1 VRTATALAAALAGV
15 SPAVA
20 QTAPVQ
26 QAPNPTV
33 LDKFQPVRQL
43 LVDGYEIKTGF
54 ADTSGGAYLVLQKAA
69 SAYLCH
75 SSPNQVCEKLN

>member
-1 VRTATALAAALAGV
+1 VRRATALAVALSGV
-15 SPAVA
+15 APAVA
-20 QTAPVQ
+20 QQ

-43 LVDGYEIKTGF
+43 LVDGYEIKSGF
-54 ADTSGGAYLVLQKAA
+54 ADTSGGAYLVLQKTT

>member
-1 VRTATALAAALAGV
+1 MRLVGALAVALVSVVPAAAQNVAGV
-15 SPAVA
+15 AGI
-20 QTAPVQ
+20 
-26 QAPNPTV
+26 
-33 LDKFQPVRQL
+33 DKFGPVRQL

-54 ADTSGGAYLVLQKAA
+54 ADNQGGAYLVLQKIT